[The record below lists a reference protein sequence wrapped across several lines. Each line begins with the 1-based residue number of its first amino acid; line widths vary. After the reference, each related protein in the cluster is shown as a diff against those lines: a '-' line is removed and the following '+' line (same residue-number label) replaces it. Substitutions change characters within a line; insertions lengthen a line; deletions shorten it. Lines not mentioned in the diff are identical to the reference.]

1 MSKDDDEDTFEGFG
15 GLFGNLE
22 ELLRRLGELDDEEL
36 ERLRDSGT
44 LEGDNV
50 RVDFD
55 YDVRTGM
62 GPASPSRGGHPMF
75 DGAGGAGDGFEV
87 DPDEAT
93 TDEVAVT
100 VFETDEGC
108 RVTADLAG
116 SGVESL
122 DELELSVLEGVLV
135 IADDERTLA
144 EAELPAGREVV
155 DAQLR
160 NGVLEATVG
169 E

>member
-1 MSKDDDEDTFEGFG
+1 MSNDDDDDTFEGFG

-75 DGAGGAGDGFEV
+75 DGAEGTGDGLDVGAGEG
-87 DPDEAT
+87 AT
-93 TDEVAVT
+93 EEVAVT
-100 VFETDEGC
+100 VFETDGGC

-122 DELELSVLEGVLV
+122 DELELSVLDGTLV
-135 IADDERTLA
+135 VATDERTLA
-144 EAELPAGREVV
+144 EAELPTGRRVV